1 MANPIGLAEAARA
14 ANGSEWCP
22 VTSAYHEDVDDRPPD
37 LIQERHSCQKY
48 PLDKETFF

>member
-14 ANGSEWCP
+14 ANGLRVVPCDFRLS
-22 VTSAYHEDVDDRPPD
+22 EDVDDRPLD